1 MAMSAQDSNIN
12 DDRVLPILRVT
23 EIRGRFWMQC
33 GKARAGRDISME
45 AVKASRRF
53 ISTVKGSRPAISCLS
68 LVLAFIPSVARAG
81 TIETEH
87 LFAFTIGSDVGEVG
101 ERELEGSVTGR
112 FSKRTGTYDAG
123 TGTMSM
129 EFVPMPNLRTEFTAV
144 VNSYD
149 ITGVSG
155 LTDQRYTA
163 FGGLSADIRYR
174 LLDRASAPFGFAIGA
189 EPHWGR
195 ADDITGEPVSQY
207 GVDFVAAAD
216 WEIIPDRVVAAFN
229 LLYQPETMRAKLT
242 GIWSQESTAG
252 VAFAMMTQVRSG
264 IFVGGEARYLR
275 QYDGFG
281 LDSLAGQGF
290 FVGPT
295 VYFKRAWMTI
305 AWSAQVAGHA
315 TAVAGSLDLVNFE
328 RQQARLLFGINF

>member
-1 MAMSAQDSNIN
+1 MN
-12 DDRVLPILRVT
+12 
-23 EIRGRFWMQC
+23 
-33 GKARAGRDISME
+33 ARLAIAGHDLI
-45 AVKASRRF
+45 AALL
-53 ISTVKGSRPAISCLS
+53 A
-68 LVLAFIPSVARAG
+68 LAFVPAAAHAQA
-81 TIETEH
+81 IETEH
-87 LFAFTIGSDVGEVG
+87 LFGFTIGSDIGDVG
-101 ERELEGSVTGR
+101 EREFEGSVTGR
-112 FSKRTGTYDAG
+112 FAKRTGTYDAG
-123 TGTMSM
+123 SGTMSA
-129 EFVPMPNLRTEFTAV
+129 EFVPMTNLRTEFTAV

-155 LTDQRYTA
+155 LADRRYTA
-163 FGGLSADIRYR
+163 FGGFSADIRYR

-195 ADDITGEPVSQY
+195 ADDITGEPVNQY

-216 WEIIPDRVVAAFN
+216 WEIVRDRIVAAFN
-229 LLYQPETMRAKLT
+229 LIYQPDTQRSNLT

-252 VAFAMMTQVRSG
+252 VALGVMAQIRPG

-275 QYDGFG
+275 QYDGLG

-290 FVGPT
+290 FAGPT
-295 VYFKRAWMTI
+295 FYAKISERAWITL

-315 TAVAGSLDLVNFE
+315 TAIPGSLDLVNFE